1 MGAAFEYPTELGR
14 QRDSNAESTVTCEER
29 GKKMSINYLTGALL
43 ALFSGFVVV
52 ANQAFPADVLSWVAF
67 GIGVAIICI
76 TVLAQLDRSRGWPRG
91 AWTLPHSLSPGSCWC
106 SRWSSPARRSSGC
119 RLRSPSGP

>member
-1 MGAAFEYPTELGR
+1 
-14 QRDSNAESTVTCEER
+14 
-29 GKKMSINYLTGALL
+29 MSINYLTGALL

-76 TVLAQLDRSRGWPRG
+76 TVLAQLDRSRGWARG